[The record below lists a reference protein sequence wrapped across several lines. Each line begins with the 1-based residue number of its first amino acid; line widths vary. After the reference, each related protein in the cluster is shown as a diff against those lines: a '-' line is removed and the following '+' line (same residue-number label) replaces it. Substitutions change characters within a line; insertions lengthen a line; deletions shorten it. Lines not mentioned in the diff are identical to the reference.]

1 VLTVSVPNLDGP
13 VTVRHTPGSQVRCL
27 CHRDAVRVL
36 RRTGLTT
43 DEGDTVDLAPS
54 ARTTA

>member
-1 VLTVSVPNLDGP
+1 VSVPNLDGP

-27 CHRDAVRVL
+27 CQRDAVRVL